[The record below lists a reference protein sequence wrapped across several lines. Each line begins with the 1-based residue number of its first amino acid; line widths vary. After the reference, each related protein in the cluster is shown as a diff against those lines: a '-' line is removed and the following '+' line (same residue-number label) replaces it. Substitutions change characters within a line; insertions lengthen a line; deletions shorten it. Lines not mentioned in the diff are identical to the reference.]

1 MGQEKLFACGCRL
14 SRKIKGCR
22 DGAGCHFGNPCLC
35 DERLSVTYAETFMG
49 PDWSVGPAE
58 KNMQVGA
65 QLMTRD
71 GRRVG
76 NAVVAR
82 IQKLDF
88 SSLYKSAT
96 GEPVLKEVATV
107 VTDAGNVIACTAE
120 ELDQLFWPA
129 VWIMDIST
137 HPGIRGMD
145 LITKSEIFS

>member
-1 MGQEKLFACGCRL
+1 M
-14 SRKIKGCR
+14 
-22 DGAGCHFGNPCLC
+22 
-35 DERLSVTYAETFMG
+35 TYAETFMG

-88 SSLYKSAT
+88 SSLYKSTT